1 MFAVFAPL
9 RNSLIID
16 PVDVSNT
23 RIKVPCQKTKH
34 RTHVYYVTFLTTY
47 KVSIKYIHAYT
58 YVNDK
63 HNSDIMRKS

>member
-23 RIKVPCQKTKH
+23 RIKVPCQKIKH
-34 RTHVYYVTFLTTY
+34 RTHVHVTSLTIH
-47 KVSIKYIHAYT
+47 KISIKYIQAHT

-63 HNSDIMRKS
+63 NNSYMR